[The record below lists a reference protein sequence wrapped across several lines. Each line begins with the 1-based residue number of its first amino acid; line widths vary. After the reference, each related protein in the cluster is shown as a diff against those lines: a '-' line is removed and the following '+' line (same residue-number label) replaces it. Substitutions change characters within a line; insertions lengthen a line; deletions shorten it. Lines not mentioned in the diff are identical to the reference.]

1 MLCVP
6 VNEDIK
12 PLKMYQMVVLKK
24 KKKLP
29 STITEKHTCMHAAF
43 ILKTSVEYYWHINWN
58 CSRWMNEMN
67 KAGQGNCPAGK

>member
-24 KKKLP
+24 KK
-29 STITEKHTCMHAAF
+29 
-43 ILKTSVEYYWHINWN
+43 TSFNH
-58 CSRWMNEMN
+58 

>member
-24 KKKLP
+24 QKKTSFNHNRKA
-29 STITEKHTCMHAAF
+29 HMHAAF

>member
-1 MLCVP
+1 MCTSKWRHQTTENVS
-6 VNEDIK
+6 NGYFKD
-12 PLKMYQMVVLKK
+12 
-24 KKKLP
+24 

>member
-43 ILKTSVEYYWHINWN
+43 ILKTSVEYTDI
-58 CSRWMNEMN
+58 SIEIEI
-67 KAGQGNCPAGK
+67 AQDE

>member
-24 KKKLP
+24 KKKT
-29 STITEKHTCMHAAF
+29 SFNHNRKAHMHAAF
-43 ILKTSVEYYWHINWN
+43 ILKTSVEYY
-58 CSRWMNEMN
+58 
-67 KAGQGNCPAGK
+67 